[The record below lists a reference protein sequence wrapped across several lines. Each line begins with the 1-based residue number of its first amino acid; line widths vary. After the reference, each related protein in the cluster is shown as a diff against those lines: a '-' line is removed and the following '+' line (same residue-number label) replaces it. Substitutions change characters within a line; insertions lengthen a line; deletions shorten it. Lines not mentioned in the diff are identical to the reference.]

1 MHSCPGLKTCP
12 MLLILLVYD
21 FRALIRH
28 TPYATSTSP
37 IMHLI
42 SSLPQILHNLCFSFL
57 LGFTAVPRE
66 IENKGCA
73 KFWGV
78 KKWIMGDVQVA
89 YEPFQINKTF

>member
-1 MHSCPGLKTCP
+1 
-12 MLLILLVYD
+12 MLLVLLVYD

-28 TPYATSTSP
+28 FHIPHNAPYFP
-37 IMHLI
+37 P
-42 SSLPQILHNLCFSFL
+42 PQILHNLCFSFL
-57 LGFTAVPRE
+57 LGFTTVPRE

-78 KKWIMGDVQVA
+78 EKCIMGDVQVA